1 MSFAAENSRS
11 VKKRWFQ
18 RKRSWII
25 AAIVVLL
32 GTGLIILI
40 NAGWSPIPD
49 VGGGLI
55 IEADPDTRIYVG
67 DKLVGTTSVAF
78 TWGEL
83 FGDEKHS
90 AIAIELS
97 DPDQPITAELFAGPD
112 ATMVSKPSGMAI
124 GGTAN
129 VKVTQQSAHLI
140 RRADGTLDPVFAL
153 ILEWSPPNQ
162 QDGSYVLPI
171 RLRKGPAPS
180 TIYFDSV
187 ELATNGGPP
196 PRIMRLLGR
205 SANETKTKCSFTA
218 TNPYGPCAEEIKAK
232 GLWEPGKAK

>member
-1 MSFAAENSRS
+1 MSNAAENSRS
-11 VKKRWFQ
+11 VKNRWFQ

-32 GTGLIILI
+32 GTGLVILI

-55 IEADPDTRIYVG
+55 IEADPDTRIYIA

-83 FGDEKHS
+83 FGDERHA
-90 AIAIELS
+90 AIAVELA
-97 DPDQPITAELFAGPD
+97 DPDQSLTAELLSGPD
-112 ATMVSKPSGMAI
+112 ASMVSQPSGMAI

-140 RRADGTLDPVFAL
+140 RRSDGTLDPVFAL
-153 ILEWSPPNQ
+153 ILEWSPPDQ
-162 QDGSYVLPI
+162 EDGSSYVL
-171 RLRKGPAPS
+171 
-180 TIYFDSV
+180 
-187 ELATNGGPP
+187 
-196 PRIMRLLGR
+196 
-205 SANETKTKCSFTA
+205 
-218 TNPYGPCAEEIKAK
+218 
-232 GLWEPGKAK
+232 